1 MKNKTIKKDCKVWF
15 FDNYDN
21 LCEGI
26 VKNINT
32 LVVKGELTTY
42 ATIKGTGDTIGTMGA
57 KVADCF
63 LTQTGCLNAK
73 AKKDRAFIDAYKTQI
88 NSTEDLIK
96 FMYNEPVARC
106 GEYTDWNAR
115 KAAAEWALEHLN
127 IKL

>member
-26 VKNINT
+26 VKNTNT
-32 LVVKGELTTY
+32 LVVKGELITY
-42 ATIKGTGDTIGTMGA
+42 ATIEGTGDTIGTYGA
-57 KVADCF
+57 KPADCF
-63 LTQTGCLNAK
+63 LTEAECLNAK
-73 AKKDRAFIDAYKTQI
+73 AEKDRACIDAYKTQI

-96 FMYNEPVARC
+96 FMYNNTVAC
-106 GEYTDWNAR
+106 CEEYTNWNAR